1 MPAVLSLGIAHGASP
16 VSRCTCPPGIHRNLP
31 PLFILSQCLQGFFTR
46 TLQLCGQH
54 RIEAQQSNFLQNK
67 FSFLQN
73 SVNLQGQL
81 LAKQAKSAVSTFPE
95 SFVPIQEHS
104 LVRTFR
110 SLAHAAACSWFGIC
124 TTFTASAQKA
134 LSTACCTSCKK
145 REILHRRVRKY
156 RSKIQPI
163 CITFFC
169 SPHPQSQAEK
179 GFHPKDSRS

>member
-95 SFVPIQEHS
+95 SFVPIQEFFGQNLQIPGTCCCVFLVWNMHYFYCKSTKSTLHS
-104 LVRTFR
+104 L
-110 SLAHAAACSWFGIC
+110 LYKLQEA
-124 TTFTASAQKA
+124 
-134 LSTACCTSCKK
+134 
-145 REILHRRVRKY
+145 
-156 RSKIQPI
+156 
-163 CITFFC
+163 
-169 SPHPQSQAEK
+169 
-179 GFHPKDSRS
+179 